1 VWQAADMGAS
11 TADRSSPGGL
21 SSDQLTAFIAELAA
35 KSDLIWITTGDR
47 PPQAAWHV
55 WHDDAFAVVT
65 GGTEQ
70 PDAGLT
76 PGVTAVVTLRS
87 KENRARQ
94 LQLQATVARVEPRTP
109 EWDAAVAV
117 LHPKRLNAQDGDKQP
132 ERWAQ
137 ESAIWLLRPTGD
149 PLEQPGTMPDQAHR
163 AEPVAT
169 PATTLTRTPFHAGRA
184 TKKRR

>member
-1 VWQAADMGAS
+1 MGVSTPEPAS
-11 TADRSSPGGL
+11 SGGL

-35 KSDLIWITTGDR
+35 KSDLIWVATGDR
-47 PPQAAWHV
+47 PPQAVWHV

-65 GGTEQ
+65 GGAEQ

-76 PGVTAVVTLRS
+76 PGSPAVVTLRS

-94 LQLQATVARVEPRTP
+94 LQVRATATRVDPEAP
-109 EWDAAVAV
+109 EWEDAVAA
-117 LHPKRLNAQDGDKQP
+117 LHPKRLNAPDGDKQP
-132 ERWAQ
+132 ERWAR
-137 ESAIWLLRPTGD
+137 ESTVWLLRPTGD
-149 PLEQPGTMPDQAHR
+149 PLEQPGAMPDQAHR

-169 PATTLTRTPFHAGRA
+169 TATTLTRTPFHAGRA